1 MAKLYLLCSE
11 LICEELTV
19 AGPCECRAVRQGQLH
34 SATCPVLLLEL
45 LCQLFGWAWIEPICC
60 LWHVALEGR
69 RETVM
74 LSCKYVCI
82 LWVEG

>member
-1 MAKLYLLCSE
+1 MR
-11 LICEELTV
+11 V
-19 AGPCECRAVRQGQLH
+19 QAVRQGQLH
-34 SATCPVLLLEL
+34 SATCPVLLSEL

-82 LWVEG
+82 LWVEGREKCLAFLG